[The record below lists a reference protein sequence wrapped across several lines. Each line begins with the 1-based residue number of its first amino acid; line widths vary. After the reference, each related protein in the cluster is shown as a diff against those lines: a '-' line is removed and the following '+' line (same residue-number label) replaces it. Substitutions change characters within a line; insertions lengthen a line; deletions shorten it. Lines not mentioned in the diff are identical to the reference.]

1 MADFADYEWLTGGDA
16 EKWLA
21 GLAHDQR
28 PTLQK
33 LESLRRELSAQR
45 ARLVVEQAELRR
57 RATVKFGD
65 LAERM
70 FFTPLGLEQSTDR
83 WVAQYKATR
92 LRAQTPSVTVHDY
105 CCGIGGDLMA
115 LAAGGSSI
123 GWDRSEAA
131 CLLASANVGL
141 LNVTADVRTADVT
154 ALSPPPGAT
163 WHVDPDR
170 RADGKRHTRAVDYS
184 PSADVFARWR
194 CASPDGAVKLAPAAE
209 APGDWLDDAELEWI
223 SQNRECRQ
231 AVAWFGRLASAPGVR
246 RATRVLA
253 CRGDEL
259 RVDSLAGAAGVPL
272 DYAQQPLDFLYDP
285 DPAVLAG
292 DLLGALAAEAG
303 LASLG
308 PGGAYLTGASRVDR
322 PLLQS
327 FRVLDCLPL
336 RTAAVA
342 AYLAERGVGQV
353 EIKKRGVAVDPNQ
366 FWKQLRLRG
375 NNHAVV
381 VLTRIG
387 KRQVALIAQRLPDP
401 AGVNAAAPQG

>member
-1 MADFADYEWLTGGDA
+1 
-16 EKWLA
+16 
-21 GLAHDQR
+21 
-28 PTLQK
+28 
-33 LESLRRELSAQR
+33 
-45 ARLVVEQAELRR
+45 
-57 RATVKFGD
+57 
-65 LAERM
+65 
-70 FFTPLGLEQSTDR
+70 
-83 WVAQYKATR
+83 
-92 LRAQTPSVTVHDY
+92 
-105 CCGIGGDLMA
+105 MA
-115 LAAGGSSI
+115 LAAGGPST

-131 CLLASANVGL
+131 CLLARANVAL
-141 LNVTADVRTADVT
+141 LNATADVRTADVT
-154 ALSPPPGAT
+154 GLTPPPDAT

-184 PSADVFARWR
+184 PSADVIARWR
-194 CASPDGAVKLAPAAE
+194 RASPDGAVKLAPAVE
-209 APGDWLDDAELEWI
+209 ASDDWLGDAELEWI

-231 AVAWFGRLASAPGVR
+231 AVAWFGPLATAPGQR

-259 RVDSLAGAAGVPL
+259 RVDSLVGAAGMPL
-272 DYAQQPLDFLYDP
+272 GNAQQPLDFLYDP

-292 DLLGALAAEAG
+292 DLLGALAAETG

-322 PLLQS
+322 LLLQS
-327 FRVLDCLPL
+327 FHVLDCLPL
-336 RTAAVA
+336 RPAAIA
-342 AYLAERGVGQV
+342 ACLSERGVGEV